1 MPALRSPPLE
11 ILRGVIK
18 LRPQGA
24 HYNGNNGSQYEEHDY
39 KVDHTQD

>member
-1 MPALRSPPLE
+1 M
-11 ILRGVIK
+11 

-39 KVDHTQD
+39 KEDHTQDWGDKSMNQQLTPAS